1 MNNQRENRQE
11 VIKNVTSGKDHNVP
25 ILSYKTLKM
34 IWVISSDYNLVNPS
48 LILNNSPG
56 DT

>member
-11 VIKNVTSGKDHNVP
+11 VIKNVTSGKDQNVP
-25 ILSYKTLKM
+25 ISSYESLKKK
-34 IWVISSDYNLVNPS
+34 WVISSDYNLVNPS